1 MALSTIIQTSR
12 HGSLTLLDGT
22 GTPITYSVR
31 FDRGD
36 FSISGLSPD
45 MAEITTF
52 AARHVHIGHA
62 KGAPTYPT
70 VSFSLFVTDYSETGT
85 GTIQDFFHATASTP
99 FENRVSVSSKY
110 DGFAFDIRWDADT
123 DDDGATAAH
132 TMTCHGVVCTGYDIN
147 EGDEGTTITVNGTVY
162 GSSTTN
168 NYVSGDITIP
178 MAT

>member
-22 GTPITYSVR
+22 ATPITYSVR

-36 FSISGLSPD
+36 FSVSGLSPD
-45 MAEITTF
+45 MAEIVTF

-62 KGAPTYPT
+62 KGAPTYPSI
-70 VSFSLFVTDYSETGT
+70 SFSLFVTDYSETGT
-85 GTIQDFFHATASTP
+85 GTIQDFLHATSSTP
-99 FENRVSVSSKY
+99 FENRVSVSTKY
-110 DGFAFDIRWDADT
+110 DGFAFDVRWDADP
-123 DDDGATAAH
+123 DDDDAAES
-132 TMTCHGVVCTGYDIN
+132 TLTFHGVVCTGYDIA
-147 EGDEGTTITVNGTVY
+147 ESDDGTTITVNGTVY

-168 NYVSGDITIP
+168 NYVSGDIVIP